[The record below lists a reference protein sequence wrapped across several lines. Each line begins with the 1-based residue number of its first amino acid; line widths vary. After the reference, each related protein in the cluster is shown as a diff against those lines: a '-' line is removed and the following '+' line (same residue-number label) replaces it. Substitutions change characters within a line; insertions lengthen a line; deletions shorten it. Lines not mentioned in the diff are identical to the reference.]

1 MLIHEA
7 WRSEHFSKSSYPKE
21 SRDESAGVERR
32 AERGTH
38 SLRCSLALV
47 RLLAEAF
54 GNSNELVSGGLELLN
69 SVWENL
75 MSSGLI
81 SLVVESQNSVRVL
94 RDNLVVDSLA
104 LSDRG
109 TDGIARATEEKNDQ
123 RLDRTEK

>member
-1 MLIHEA
+1 
-7 WRSEHFSKSSYPKE
+7 
-21 SRDESAGVERR
+21 
-32 AERGTH
+32 
-38 SLRCSLALV
+38 
-47 RLLAEAF
+47 
-54 GNSNELVSGGLELLN
+54 
-69 SVWENL
+69 